1 MQCHVVTSIRG
12 SRFGNAA
19 QIVRV
24 RDSPSNTDPDSNG
37 LWSCRLNSNLN
48 GAIHVGLYQRG
59 EGRGEL
65 NNLDICYSLS
75 SSGFSLRGDSS
86 GGPPE
91 IYTWSR
97 DGTVI
102 NDADSFFSISIAL
115 NGNSLQTNTE
125 SRYRSTLTVAEN
137 LTGVYQYSVSN
148 RATPTTLTRTIN
160 TSNVVIAS

>member
-1 MQCHVVTSIRG
+1 MYIELYRRESDSCKSLVTSIQDHARNYDLCD
-12 SRFGNAA
+12 R
-19 QIVRV
+19 IVIPTYCDKQSTLQSTSYNV
-24 RDSPSNTDPDSNG
+24 TK
-37 LWSCRLNSNLN
+37 
-48 GAIHVGLYQRG
+48 III
-59 EGRGEL
+59 GRGEL

-137 LTGVYQYSVSN
+137 LTGVYQYSISN

-160 TSNVVIAS
+160 TSNVVIARY